1 MEIQKKNTSPFPR
14 INNDTKIKE
23 FIATINSLNYSI
35 KEAYNDFIKNVE
47 TEYSLINSIESKLD
61 KSNHTIIEEIN
72 YLRIYID
79 LDKKSLD
86 DFFEEAKKIFKK
98 LKILFNSLKQI
109 VNSNINQY
117 HYINNIFPQQ
127 ITENNYKI
135 NNNNILRNYNNNA
148 KILKSKTVKTPLS
161 KSFTTNSSYKLLAKN
176 SLKKTQKEI
185 SEKDKKI
192 NYLQKKLKILEQNN
206 TKLFRNFNAISSQKI
221 DYEKKLKELTSKY
234 EQLQKKFNLLEQNTY
249 DYKTEE
255 KKNSNYE
262 EEELEFDLKKMAKGA
277 KEKNFSQD
285 MNIDCPGLLSQK
297 EKIKE
302 VIYKYNTLVELVKT
316 LIPNVNQNESNRN
329 IINDII
335 KAIFG
340 RNP

>member
-1 MEIQKKNTSPFPR
+1 MEFQKRNSSPFPK

-47 TEYSLINSIESKLD
+47 TEYNLINSIESKSD
-61 KSNHTIIEEIN
+61 KSNHSIIEEIS

-135 NNNNILRNYNNNA
+135 NNNILRNYNNNT
-148 KILKSKTVKTPLS
+148 KILKSRTVKAPLS
-161 KSFTTNSSYKLLAKN
+161 KSLTTNSSYKKLSKN
-176 SLKKTQKEI
+176 CIKKTQKEI
-185 SEKDKKI
+185 LEKDKEI
-192 NYLQKKLKILEQNN
+192 IYLQKKLKILEQNN
-206 TKLFRNFNAISSQKI
+206 AKLFKNFNTISNQKI

-234 EQLQKKFNLLEQNTY
+234 EQLQNKFILLEQNSY
-249 DYKTEE
+249 DYRTEE

-262 EEELEFDLKKMAKGA
+262 
-277 KEKNFSQD
+277 NS
-285 MNIDCPGLLSQK
+285 
-297 EKIKE
+297 
-302 VIYKYNTLVELVKT
+302 T
-316 LIPNVNQNESNRN
+316 
-329 IINDII
+329 
-335 KAIFG
+335 
-340 RNP
+340 

>member
-47 TEYSLINSIESKLD
+47 TEYSLINSIESKSD
-61 KSNHTIIEEIN
+61 KSNHSIIEEIN

-234 EQLQKKFNLLEQNTY
+234 EQLQKNL
-249 DYKTEE
+249 
-255 KKNSNYE
+255 
-262 EEELEFDLKKMAKGA
+262 
-277 KEKNFSQD
+277 
-285 MNIDCPGLLSQK
+285 
-297 EKIKE
+297 
-302 VIYKYNTLVELVKT
+302 IY
-316 LIPNVNQNESNRN
+316 
-329 IINDII
+329 
-335 KAIFG
+335 
-340 RNP
+340 